1 MSLGS
6 TALLQGAKEHSL
18 HDYFGLPFFSFVFSE
33 QIVHDISNM
42 EYEWPPSAIANRNPI
57 ETLLKQKINLFWGFF

>member
-18 HDYFGLPFFSFVFSE
+18 HGYFGLPFFSFVFSE

-42 EYEWPPSAIANRNPI
+42 ECEWPPSAISNRNPA
-57 ETLLKQKINLFWGFF
+57 TCCFGDFFKGQPKIS